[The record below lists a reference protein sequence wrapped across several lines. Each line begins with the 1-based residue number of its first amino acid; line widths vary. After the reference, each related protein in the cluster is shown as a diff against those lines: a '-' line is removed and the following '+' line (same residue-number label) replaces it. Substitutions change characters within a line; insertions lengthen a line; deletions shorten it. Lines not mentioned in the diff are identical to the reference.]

1 MKKLITQVTLLIFGI
16 SFAQEFNGVA
26 YYSSKT
32 NLGDIKISNNE
43 NSPEMND
50 KFKEAMRKAFE
61 KEFVLHFNKTESL
74 YEEEVKLETQQGDS
88 GFKVETFSSGGNNDK
103 LYKNL
108 KDKQII
114 KEDDIF
120 GKEFLIVDQLE
131 NHKWELLNETKKIGN
146 YTCMKAQIVIPV
158 TEEDIKEYEDEI
170 AKQKTGKT
178 QFFTPSEPKER
189 VIEAWYTME
198 IPIATGPRNFWG
210 LPGLILE
217 LHEGNTSLLCTKVVI
232 NPKEKIAIK
241 KPKKGKKVSQKEFNK
256 IMEDKLESM
265 TNSDGTI
272 EIRMN

>member
-1 MKKLITQVTLLIFGI
+1 MKQIITTLTLFFIGI
-16 SFAQEFNGVA
+16 ASAQEFNGVA

-32 NLGDIKISNNE
+32 NLGDIKISGSDS
-43 NSPEMND
+43 SPDMDD

-74 YEEEVKLETQQGDS
+74 YEEEVKLETSQGSS
-88 GFKVETFSSGGNNDK
+88 GFKVETFSSGGSNDK

-114 KEDDIF
+114 KEDDVF
-120 GKEFLIVDQLE
+120 GKEFLIVDELE
-131 NHKWELLNETKKIGN
+131 NHKWELLNDTKTIGN

-158 TEEDIKEYEDEI
+158 TEEDIKEYEEAI
-170 AKQKTGKT
+170 EKQKTGKT
-178 QFFTPSEPKER
+178 QFFTPDEPKEQI
-189 VIEAWYTME
+189 IEAWYTME
-198 IPIATGPRNFWG
+198 IPIATGPRDFWG

-217 LHEGNTSLLCTKVVI
+217 LHEGNTSLLCTKVVL
-232 NPKEKIAIK
+232 NPKEKIEIK

-265 TNSDGTI
+265 KNSDGVI